1 MISGVQYAWLECRG
15 EASGSGDWGLSAGV
29 AERLGSSAGLEC
41 LSLSAVS
48 FSALPESRGEVPG
61 SGDWGS
67 DSVT

>member
-1 MISGVQYAWLECRG
+1 MVG
-15 EASGSGDWGLSAGV
+15 EQGRSVRVRVPVAWGLSAGV

-61 SGDWGS
+61 SGDW
-67 DSVT
+67 DLTR

>member
-1 MISGVQYAWLECRG
+1 MPVA
-15 EASGSGDWGLSAGV
+15 WGLSAGV